1 MESMGFV
8 YSEILTKQMRSK
20 ASEENKRTDLR
31 RDWKSDKS
39 YNVGQHLWAN
49 MQVR

>member
-8 YSEILTKQMRSK
+8 YSEYLTSEMRRK
-20 ASEENKRTDLR
+20 ALEDKMRTDFV
-31 RDWKSDKS
+31 KGMEEGKV

-49 MQVR
+49 MLVS